1 METRPGRKSFPGIR
15 AAGPPLL
22 KLRCHDNAKYAIHS
36 ELGERPGLYTEKLL
50 EILAADFALVEPLAV
65 SLLDA
70 LHHAALSVVLHKL
83 SKGALFRPGWVVVA
97 QLPDLVV
104 YENVRN
110 A

>member
-1 METRPGRKSFPGIR
+1 
-15 AAGPPLL
+15 
-22 KLRCHDNAKYAIHS
+22 
-36 ELGERPGLYTEKLL
+36 
-50 EILAADFALVEPLAV
+50 LVEPLAV